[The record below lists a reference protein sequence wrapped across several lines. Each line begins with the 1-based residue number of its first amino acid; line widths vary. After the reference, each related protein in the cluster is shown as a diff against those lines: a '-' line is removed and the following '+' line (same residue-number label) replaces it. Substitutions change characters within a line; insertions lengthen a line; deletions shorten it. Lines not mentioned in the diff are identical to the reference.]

1 MPRWARI
8 LLIVL
13 GTPIALVLGIFV
25 VFVVALLVGPP
36 KPKDAEGIARA
47 IINREVKQAVQAIE
61 SGVDVRGSGGR
72 FGSPLHAAASVGGRV
87 PIGEGKAL
95 VTGSPELVKL
105 LLAKGADPSARDE
118 QGKTPLL
125 KAAASGR
132 NTEVIGLL
140 LAAGAD
146 PNALDAQRL
155 TPLHWAATDNAQ
167 ALPLLLKAGAM
178 PNAADDGGDTP
189 LHLAPTSRDVGS
201 AMALV
206 AAGANVN
213 ARNKAGRTPLHM
225 AAYVYSNAA
234 TVEFLVAKGASV
246 NAADDDGDTPLHLAS
261 RHVASAMVLVAA
273 GANVNARNK
282 AGQTPL
288 HMAACIS
295 NNAATI
301 EFLVA
306 KGANVNA
313 PDKAGLHPLDYAE
326 RQGDPEI
333 VRLLESRGARR
344 GAPPAWERS
353 MLR

>member
-1 MPRWARI
+1 LVPRPRSLEIKKSVKCHEYRNYLWDLIRSESSARRGNTPSAMNEERKMPRWARI

-13 GTPIALVLGIFV
+13 GTPIAFVLGVLV
-25 VFVVALLVGPP
+25 VFVVALPVGPP
-36 KPKDAEGIARA
+36 TPKDADGIARA
-47 IINREVKQAVQAIE
+47 IIHGEVKRAVQDIE
-61 SGVDVRGSGGR
+61 SGVEVRGSGGR
-72 FGSPLHAAASVGGRV
+72 FGSPLHAAASAGGRA

-105 LLAKGADPSARDE
+105 LLAKGADPNARDG
-118 QGKTPLL
+118 QGATPLL

-155 TPLHWAATDNAQ
+155 TPLHWAAIYNAQ

-178 PNAADDGGDTP
+178 PNAADDDGNTP
-189 LHLAPTSRDVGS
+189 LHLAPTSRDVAS

-225 AAYVYSNAA
+225 AAYVSGNAA
-234 TVEFLVAKGASV
+234 TIEFLVAKGASV
-246 NAADDDGDTPLHLAS
+246 NAAD
-261 RHVASAMVLVAA
+261 
-273 GANVNARNK
+273 K
-282 AGQTPL
+282 AG
-288 HMAACIS
+288 S
-295 NNAATI
+295 
-301 EFLVA
+301 
-306 KGANVNA
+306 
-313 PDKAGLHPLDYAE
+313 HPLDYAE
-326 RQGDPEI
+326 RQGYPDI

-344 GAPPAWERS
+344 SAPPAWERS